1 MNNKNKINSSAYGGD
16 NWKPRSATHQEEI
29 GSLWSNCGVNSEWAP
44 LKRVLLHCPGEEFD
58 LQRDPDSVQML
69 DSIDSKNAIDQHNA
83 LVNAYLDEGVII
95 DFVDPKGTPSL
106 NQIFCADLFFM
117 TPEGA
122 ILARPASKIRAG
134 EEIWVARRFADLGI
148 PILKT
153 LHGNAVFEGADAL
166 WINSNRVLLGR
177 GLRTNDE
184 AISQIS
190 TLLHEMH
197 IKVIPVDLPIG
208 TMHLMGIL
216 RFLAKDLVLVWPYRL
231 AWKAINE
238 LKAAGFQILLIPD
251 EKEATNRGSLN
262 FVTLGPRRI
271 IMAEGNTITKSFL
284 ESNCVECK
292 TVNIDELLKAA
303 GGIGCLTGIVEREL
317 EFDG

>member
-1 MNNKNKINSSAYGGD
+1 MNKNKINSSAYGGD
-16 NWKPRSATHQEEI
+16 NWKHRSTTHLEEI

-44 LKRVLLHCPGEEFD
+44 LKRVLLHSPGNEFD
-58 LQRDPDSVQML
+58 LRRDPDAVQML
-69 DSIDSKNAIDQHNA
+69 DSIDPKIALDQHNA
-83 LVNAYLDEGVII
+83 LVNAYCNEGVDI
-95 DFVDPKGTPSL
+95 DFVDPKGTPSPNL
-106 NQIFCADLFFM
+106 IFCADLFFM

-122 ILARPASKIRAG
+122 ILARPASEIRAG

-166 WINSNRVLLGR
+166 WLNCNRVLIGR

-190 TLLHEMH
+190 TLLNEMN
-197 IKVIPVDLPIG
+197 IEVVPVDLPIG

-216 RFLAKDLVLVWPYRL
+216 RFLANDLVLVWPYRL
-231 AWKAINE
+231 AWKAFNE
-238 LKAAGFQILLIPD
+238 LKAAGFQVLLIPD
-251 EKEATNRGSLN
+251 ENEATNGGSLN
-262 FVTLGPRRI
+262 FVTLGPRKI
-271 IMAEGNTITKSFL
+271 IMAEGNAITKSFL
-284 ESNCVECK
+284 ESNYVECK

-303 GGIGCLTGIVEREL
+303 GGIGCLTGILEREL
-317 EFDG
+317 TFDA